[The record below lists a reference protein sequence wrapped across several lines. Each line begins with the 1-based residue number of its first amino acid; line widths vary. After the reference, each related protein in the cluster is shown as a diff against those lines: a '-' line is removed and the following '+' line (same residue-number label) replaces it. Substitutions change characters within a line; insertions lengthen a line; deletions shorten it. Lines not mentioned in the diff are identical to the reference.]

1 MEILSMAADYC
12 PVLLPI
18 VHCLNFPSTV
28 TDAIFCEK
36 LERLMNKQ
44 SADLSSW
51 LKIAWNFEK
60 DEESYASNV
69 RKLIYLLNAMN
80 EDNLIDVYANLL
92 HAYQLGLLNRD
103 DFFRL
108 SWILTQVYYDDL
120 LLLKEIGPEFC
131 DTNWSR
137 LSSIQPYGLVRTH
150 TTHYY
155 DGREEM
161 TYTLTQLGR
170 NMLECGLELDDYPA
184 NQSMDIN
191 SKGTREN

>member
-12 PVLLPI
+12 PVLLPV
-18 VHCLNFPSTV
+18 VHGLNFPSTV

-44 SADLSSW
+44 SADLPSW
-51 LKIAWNFEK
+51 LKMAWKFEK
-60 DEESYASNV
+60 DKENYASNV

-80 EDNLIDVYANLL
+80 EDKLIDIYANLL
-92 HAYQLGLLNRD
+92 HSYQLGLLKQES
-103 DFFRL
+103 FFRL

-120 LLLKEIGPEFC
+120 LLLKEIGPEFR

-150 TTHYY
+150 TKRHY
-155 DGREEM
+155 DSREEM
-161 TYTLTQLGR
+161 TYTLTQLGC
-170 NMLECGLELDDYPA
+170 NMLECGLELDEYPA
-184 NQSMDIN
+184 
-191 SKGTREN
+191 SKARHEY